1 MIEYAKDIARRMDDG
16 EIYMSRDKPELEGNF
31 YFFEDEE

>member
-1 MIEYAKDIARRMDDG
+1 MDDG